1 MKYCSLFI
9 LAFVLL
15 MCSCESKSYKSK
27 PYKSV
32 DFAEIG
38 GIELVTYQ
46 IPGDKPHQYI
56 RFGYA
61 GEHYP
66 ECKYCKENK
75 DTINGD

>member
-15 MCSCESKSYKSK
+15 MCSCESKSYKS
-27 PYKSV
+27 V
-32 DFAEIG
+32 DFAEFG
-38 GIELVTYQ
+38 GIDLVTYQ

-56 RFGYA
+56 RFGYNGYA
-61 GEHYP
+61 GAHYP